1 VHVCL
6 LVVSAQ
12 LARVGVSEERWR
24 SFRQLA
30 VRRGLSVTAYLG
42 KLVDAEL
49 ARHARTELASVG
61 CHPAPRD
68 EAIAALNEGRARSM
82 SSTMSPA
89 GSPDRRLRMAAPGR
103 TSARASSSMATSLD
117 GSTAQREHRRP
128 RCPMTADSCKPGT
141 TARPLRRRVLPRV
154 LPARG

>member
-1 VHVCL
+1 
-6 LVVSAQ
+6 VVSHNL
-12 LARVGVSEERWR
+12 LASRLEERWR

-68 EAIAALNEGRARSM
+68 EAIAALNEGRRAIDELDDVAGRLARSAVAYGGSWSDVG
-82 SSTMSPA
+82 SSLKLDGDVA
-89 GSPDRRLRMAAPGR
+89 RREYGA
-103 TSARASSSMATSLD
+103 ARASTPA
-117 GSTAQREHRRP
+117 
-128 RCPMTADSCKPGT
+128 
-141 TARPLRRRVLPRV
+141 LPDDR
-154 LPARG
+154 